1 MIDSDKQPML
11 ITLGIVGMIV
21 LVYMAYSLI
30 VDNEPEP
37 ITQEEVAI
45 PVQVPEPQ
53 PEPEPEPEPATE
65 AETETEA
72 VVEASVAPAIE
83 EEPSFI
89 LPMLDDS
96 DQLIRDGVVTLSNY
110 PEVAAW
116 LVSEELIRKFV
127 VLIDN
132 TVHGSVPRKHV
143 AFLAPDGPFKAN
155 KISEA
160 LYVLNEESYA
170 RYDLL
175 TEIFASIDTQ
185 RSVEFYVLLK
195 PLFQEAYEEL
205 GYTGKKFDDAVFLAI
220 GRMLET
226 PVVPQPIHLVR
237 PVVMYK
243 FADEQLESLSEVQKQ
258 LIRMG
263 PRNTG
268 IIHAKLSEIALE
280 LRNILEG

>member
-1 MIDSDKQPML
+1 MADSNKQPVL

-21 LVYMAYSLI
+21 LVYMAYRFI
-30 VDNEPEP
+30 AEDEPEP
-37 ITQEEVAI
+37 VIQQPVEI
-45 PVQVPEPQ
+45 PVEVPKVEPKL
-53 PEPEPEPEPATE
+53 EPELVSEPETE
-65 AETETEA
+65 AEVIVEA
-72 VVEASVAPAIE
+72 VEEPVKE

-89 LPMLDDS
+89 LPLLDDS
-96 DQLIRDGVVTLSNY
+96 DQLIRDGVITLSSHAGIA
-110 PEVAAW
+110 VW
-116 LVSEELIRKFV
+116 LVPEELIRKFV
-127 VLIDN
+127 VLVDN

-143 AFLAPDGPFKAN
+143 AFLAPEGPFSASKVG
-155 KISEA
+155 EA
-160 LYVLNEESYA
+160 QYVLNEDSYT

-175 TEIFASIDTQ
+175 TEIFTAIDSQ
-185 RSVEFYVLLK
+185 RAVEFYVLLQ

-205 GYTGKKFDDAVFLAI
+205 GYQDKKFDDAVFLAI

-243 FADEQLESLSEVQKQ
+243 FADEKLESLSEVQKQ

-263 PRNTG
+263 PENTRT
-268 IIHAKLSEIALE
+268 IHAKLSEIALE

>member
-1 MIDSDKQPML
+1 MADSDKQPVL
-11 ITLGIVGMIV
+11 ITLGIVGLIV
-21 LVYMAYSLI
+21 LGYMAYRFI
-30 VDNEPEP
+30 ADNEPEP
-37 ITQEEVAI
+37 VTQQALEI
-45 PVQVPEPQ
+45 PVEVPWVE
-53 PEPEPEPEPATE
+53 PEPEPEPEGQAAIDALPE
-65 AETETEA
+65 P
-72 VVEASVAPAIE
+72 VIE

-89 LPMLDDS
+89 LPLLNDS
-96 DQLIRDGVVTLSNY
+96 DQLIRDGVITLSSQADI
-110 PEVAAW
+110 AAW
-116 LVSEELIRKFV
+116 LESDELIRKFA
-127 VLIDN
+127 VLVDN

-155 KISEA
+155 KISDA

-175 TEIFASIDTQ
+175 TEIFAGIDSQ

-195 PLFQEAYEEL
+195 PLFQEAYKEL
-205 GYTGKKFDDAVFLAI
+205 GYTDKEFDDAVFLAI

-226 PVVPQPIHLVR
+226 PVVSEPIHLVR

-243 FADEQLESLSEVQKQ
+243 FADEKLESLSEVQKQ

-263 PRNTG
+263 PKNTRV
-268 IIHAKLSEIALE
+268 IQAKLSEIALE

>member
-1 MIDSDKQPML
+1 MADSDKQPVL

-21 LVYMAYSLI
+21 LVYMAYRFI
-30 VDNEPEP
+30 ADNEPEP
-37 ITQEEVAI
+37 IQTVEI
-45 PVQVPEPQ
+45 PVQVTEV
-53 PEPEPEPEPATE
+53 EPEPEPEAE
-65 AETETEA
+65 AETEAVAEA
-72 VVEASVAPAIE
+72 VEEPAIE

-96 DQLIRDGVVTLSNY
+96 DQLIRDGVITLSNHADI
-110 PEVAAW
+110 AAW

-127 VLIDN
+127 VLVDN

-160 LYVLNEESYA
+160 LYVLNEESYT

-175 TEIFASIDTQ
+175 TGIFAGIDSQ
-185 RSVEFYVLLK
+185 RAVEFYVLLK

-205 GYTGKKFDDAVFLAI
+205 GYVDKKFDDAVFLAI

-263 PRNTG
+263 PKNTRVVQ
-268 IIHAKLSEIALE
+268 AKLSEIALE
-280 LRNILEG
+280 LRNILEV